1 MKIES
6 KDRKIKNLFLN
17 RRYLIPD
24 YQRNY
29 SWDVNEEVL
38 IFWDDFIYYLNSESK
53 SNFFIGPMVFKA
65 EDIEASDFEVID
77 GQQRLITFSI
87 LMSVLVSLFKKY
99 GQEDLANGLLQ
110 YLIFRDE
117 KNEEQLVI
125 VTLDPH
131 PFYQQ
136 RIFHNDEK
144 SKPLKDS
151 EILIEKVRVF
161 FNNAIEDFLIN
172 IKKSEE
178 KVNFLKKIRDYL
190 FNIDTVVIVSNDETD
205 AFTIFETIN
214 TRGKDLLSIDLLKNY
229 IFKNFNYKTGIEEPK
244 NSWKLITDNI
254 GTSRDTF
261 FNRFW
266 ASWVAKITENKL
278 YRRFSDYMRN
288 PNDGN
293 KYFKDSLMLLSELV
307 IASNIYRKITKPKL
321 DDWKENNNYHIY
333 NNIRNINGLFSLK
346 VHFPFFLALFEEYE
360 KNNISH
366 KVFSET
372 LSFMENFHF
381 IFTHIVSPRASG
393 LDNKYS
399 KFAIRLRS
407 SENKED
413 VIKELKEELYEKLP
427 SFEEY
432 KEKFLDLNFKENKD
446 TIKFILLKIEK
457 EQDPS
462 VSIDFDL
469 HSIEH
474 LYPKSGNDIRNTN
487 QIGNLFLLEQ
497 KYNEDK
503 DDLKPFSLW
512 PNSQKKVIEYLKENT
527 KYKSTKDEF
536 RKIIPN
542 NFWTDES
549 IKKRTEDLAQ
559 LTYNLFSKK

>member
-229 IFKNFNYKTGIEEPK
+229 IFKK
-244 NSWKLITDNI
+244 KLIVINEI
-254 GTSRDTF
+254 INLR
-261 FNRFW
+261 
-266 ASWVAKITENKL
+266 KL
-278 YRRFSDYMRN
+278 
-288 PNDGN
+288 
-293 KYFKDSLMLLSELV
+293 
-307 IASNIYRKITKPKL
+307 
-321 DDWKENNNYHIY
+321 
-333 NNIRNINGLFSLK
+333 
-346 VHFPFFLALFEEYE
+346 
-360 KNNISH
+360 
-366 KVFSET
+366 
-372 LSFMENFHF
+372 
-381 IFTHIVSPRASG
+381 
-393 LDNKYS
+393 
-399 KFAIRLRS
+399 
-407 SENKED
+407 
-413 VIKELKEELYEKLP
+413 
-427 SFEEY
+427 
-432 KEKFLDLNFKENKD
+432 
-446 TIKFILLKIEK
+446 
-457 EQDPS
+457 
-462 VSIDFDL
+462 
-469 HSIEH
+469 
-474 LYPKSGNDIRNTN
+474 
-487 QIGNLFLLEQ
+487 
-497 KYNEDK
+497 
-503 DDLKPFSLW
+503 
-512 PNSQKKVIEYLKENT
+512 
-527 KYKSTKDEF
+527 
-536 RKIIPN
+536 
-542 NFWTDES
+542 
-549 IKKRTEDLAQ
+549 
-559 LTYNLFSKK
+559 

>member
-293 KYFKDSLMLLSELV
+293 KYFKDS
-307 IASNIYRKITKPKL
+307 
-321 DDWKENNNYHIY
+321 
-333 NNIRNINGLFSLK
+333 
-346 VHFPFFLALFEEYE
+346 
-360 KNNISH
+360 
-366 KVFSET
+366 
-372 LSFMENFHF
+372 
-381 IFTHIVSPRASG
+381 
-393 LDNKYS
+393 
-399 KFAIRLRS
+399 
-407 SENKED
+407 
-413 VIKELKEELYEKLP
+413 
-427 SFEEY
+427 
-432 KEKFLDLNFKENKD
+432 
-446 TIKFILLKIEK
+446 
-457 EQDPS
+457 
-462 VSIDFDL
+462 
-469 HSIEH
+469 
-474 LYPKSGNDIRNTN
+474 
-487 QIGNLFLLEQ
+487 
-497 KYNEDK
+497 
-503 DDLKPFSLW
+503 
-512 PNSQKKVIEYLKENT
+512 
-527 KYKSTKDEF
+527 
-536 RKIIPN
+536 
-542 NFWTDES
+542 
-549 IKKRTEDLAQ
+549 
-559 LTYNLFSKK
+559 